1 MSQTFAEK
9 YPFKKPI
16 HSGTT
21 EVIHSKV
28 TLSNDPFVD
37 PTPFRSPFEGSNYNI
52 QEVIAPVLAHKPKRR
67 RSRSTKR
74 SRSTP
79 PKLNE
84 ILVEENSYNL
94 TAIPLVKV
102 KSKEKQKIIEK
113 RSYAGKPLFS
123 PAASKYLIN
132 PPSHD
137 KEVVTIPI
145 LVDGAYSAVSQG
157 LNHNFP
163 IPPGWG
169 AMSNKKRKNR
179 KKMWHNRQSS
189 AVPGVFVPI
198 RAHPSCGASLH
209 WKLSFRPLY
218 KFFNEGFLLE
228 NWPSCSV
235 KHFLS
240 S

>member
-1 MSQTFAEK
+1 MLSPTYSTTPNVWQQTMQSSIVAII
-9 YPFKKPI
+9 YPI
-16 HSGTT
+16 HSGTI

-79 PKLNE
+79 SKLNE

-157 LNHNFP
+157 LDHNFP
-163 IPPGWG
+163 IPLGWG
-169 AMSNKKRKNR
+169 AMSNKKRKNH
-179 KKMWHNRQSS
+179 KKMWHNRQ
-189 AVPGVFVPI
+189 VLRF
-198 RAHPSCGASLH
+198 RESLFQYE
-209 WKLSFRPLY
+209 LIPLAEHL
-218 KFFNEGFLLE
+218 FIE
-228 NWPSCSV
+228 S
-235 KHFLS
+235 
-240 S
+240 